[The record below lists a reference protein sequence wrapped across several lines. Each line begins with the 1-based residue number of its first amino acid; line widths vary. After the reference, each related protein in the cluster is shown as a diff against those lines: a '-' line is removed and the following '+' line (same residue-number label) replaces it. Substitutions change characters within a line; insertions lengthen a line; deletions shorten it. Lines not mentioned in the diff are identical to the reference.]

1 MTQQLTPAVG
11 RPSVGVMRWRPR
23 TGASAWTPLTKP
35 GLAPAASENQPASN
49 TDHCRAPKMAPFLRR
64 TTGQDVDPIGLLTYG
79 KARGLFSRKQ
89 ACHPGGGLL
98 SRLHGLSQHHC
109 PRASGGSDP
118 PAWDPPGVSDQ
129 GPRFTKED
137 ARAAQDQGAHLYH
150 ILPTQKLPSSQSV
163 GAAYAGPAKAP
174 FGRKCAMRTGFH
186 PAGCSICTESKPFLR
201 GCVPNKNTRV

>member
-129 GPRFTKED
+129 GDPLYQRRCKSCSGPRGPFVSHIAHPE
-137 ARAAQDQGAHLYH
+137 AA
-150 ILPTQKLPSSQSV
+150 KLAECWSGLRRPS
-163 GAAYAGPAKAP
+163 
-174 FGRKCAMRTGFH
+174 
-186 PAGCSICTESKPFLR
+186 
-201 GCVPNKNTRV
+201 